1 MPLKLGGFGNT
12 EETINPSILRGE
24 LVQEDSAK
32 KSQRENMT
40 GWILEDQEEFDNKG
54 KIIPGKVNSM
64 SKGMKMWRYNVL
76 KSHKIPSAHG

>member
-1 MPLKLGGFGNT
+1 MNTYSEIGTVPVTREIKVTEMPLKLGGFGNT

-40 GWILEDQEEFDNKG
+40 G
-54 KIIPGKVNSM
+54 
-64 SKGMKMWRYNVL
+64 
-76 KSHKIPSAHG
+76 